1 MKQEIILLLASFA
14 VAVIGVFVA
23 IVLSLITGDKWG
35 SAYAVG
41 SMIGVVMDRIL
52 LTSSKGTK

>member
-23 IVLSLITGDKWG
+23 SVLSLITGDERA
-35 SAYAVG
+35 STYAVG
-41 SMIGVVMDRIL
+41 AMIGVVIDRIL
-52 LTSSKGTK
+52 LTSSKETK

>member
-1 MKQEIILLLASFA
+1 MKQGILLLLASFA
-14 VAVIGVFVA
+14 VAVIGVFVTS
-23 IVLSLITGDKWG
+23 ILILITGDERA

-52 LTSSKGTK
+52 FTSSKETK

>member
-23 IVLSLITGDKWG
+23 SVLSLITGDERA

-41 SMIGVVMDRIL
+41 SMTGVVMDRIL